1 MIIYT
6 EKGRWLGE
14 AIGEAGYWLHNG
26 HNPVPGKDYNIA
38 DESAIQAI
46 IDSFD
51 SLPFARKDAINSIK
65 LASVAKRLEYV
76 TDAPGKD
83 AEYKDKEA
91 EADEYYKSTTVGMYM
106 QARMDLTSETALQVA
121 DTWNDKGSARM
132 VATSKIGAIEDK
144 ARMDLYAETEWQDCA
159 GIAEAAVTAIEAV

>member
-1 MIIYT
+1 MINYV
-6 EKGRWLGE
+6 EKGHWLHT
-14 AIGEAGYWLHNG
+14 AISDAGYRFYNP
-26 HNPVPGKDYNIA
+26 HNPVPDVDYDSA

-51 SLPFARKDAINSIK
+51 PLPFARTDANDSIK

-76 TDAPGKD
+76 TVAPGKD

-91 EADEYYKSTTVGMYM
+91 EADEYYASTTVGVYM

-121 DTWNDKGSARM
+121 DTWNDKGSAR
-132 VATSKIGAIEDK
+132 VVVTSKIGAIEDK
-144 ARMDLYAETEWQDCA
+144 ARMDMYAEGDWTQCKV
-159 GIAEAAVTAIEAV
+159 IASNAIAALGEL